1 MLSVFTLF
9 IALASA
15 QTVTLDYATIQ
26 GSTQDT
32 VASFLGI
39 PYAAPPVGPLRFKP
53 PQPPLK
59 ASTLIQA
66 TSFGSSCIPISGPA
80 TGFSEDCL
88 TINVWAPLESS
99 SSPLPVVVW
108 IYGGYFTEGS
118 SASPIY
124 NGTNFIQG
132 APEGKRP
139 IVVTF
144 NYRLGYFGF
153 LASEDLRKEGSL
165 NAGLLDQKAAFE
177 WVQKYIAKF
186 GGDPARVTAW
196 GESAGARSVHFHMA
210 AKLSPSP
217 LFQQAIM
224 ESGSV
229 NLNTGFVANF
239 QSYYNTLA
247 SNLNCPSSGVLAC
260 LRNASASAL
269 ATAATSL
276 PTLYLPVVDGVYLV
290 KPPLLTVYSGNAQ
303 NIPIIWMYNTNEG
316 TLFSALFKAYP
327 SPSAALSFEATQF
340 SFLNASALNQVQ
352 VLYPPSAYQSVGP
365 YQPYFEAAADALGDA
380 FYVCPIHT
388 SAVAASSAQNSSLIY
403 RARFNIIP
411 SLLASSALQN
421 LGVFHSAELQFVWNY
436 KTLLTPSD
444 QKVAQALIAA
454 YTNFIF
460 GGAPDASTS
469 VGFKW
474 PPFNNGGQVVV
485 IDEGLSGVLET
496 VGADTLTKCKFWND
510 GGVLFAQ
517 TNPPT
522 ATTSATKITKVH
534 WIILVAA
541 FLLLHV

>member
-1 MLSVFTLF
+1 MLLVFTLF
-9 IALASA
+9 VALASA

-108 IYGGYFTEGS
+108 IYG
-118 SASPIY
+118 
-124 NGTNFIQG
+124 

-196 GESAGARSVHFHMA
+196 DESAGARSVHFHMA

-260 LRNASASAL
+260 LRDASASAL

-340 SFLNASALNQVQ
+340 SFLNASALNKVQ

-460 GGAPDASTS
+460 GGAPDSSTS

-474 PPFNNGGQVVV
+474 PPFNNGGQVAV

-510 GGVLFAQ
+510 GAVLFAQ
-517 TNPPT
+517 SNPPT
-522 ATTSATKITKVH
+522 AATSATKITEVH
-534 WIILVAA
+534 WIFVAA
-541 FLLLHV
+541 VLLLHV